1 MITRWQRFMKKTILI
16 TLIAVFV
23 SPAFYGQTNNIAIN
37 LDSACSITQKQ
48 FENITVKYTRL
59 LKTKKLSQIS
69 DNDHTEIIR
78 LYNTTLKASEKSLEN
93 ILFAY
98 FINAFYTANYET
110 EIIKL
115 YPDYTDS
122 FGKGHYF
129 TKLKIELGGLL
140 HKRSFYTIKNQ

>member
-1 MITRWQRFMKKTILI
+1 MKKTILI
-16 TLIAVFV
+16 TFIAVFI
-23 SPAFYGQTNNIAIN
+23 SGSFYGQTTDVILN

-48 FENITVKYTRL
+48 FENITVKYTKL

-69 DNDHTEIIR
+69 DSDHTEIIR

-98 FINAFYTANYET
+98 FINAFYAASYET
-110 EIIKL
+110 EIMKL

-129 TKLKIELGGLL
+129 IKLKIELGGLL
-140 HKRSFYTIKNQ
+140 HKRSFYTIKNDE